1 MTFCCNPGDRRRW
14 EIALREGEDKESV
27 SSVDSVWK
35 LIGPHVTPSNAEL
48 ERRAI
53 YTVGTKLQG
62 DDGRVISRVVNVPSE
77 MEFSSVP
84 FQKLSG
90 TARISQFIVHFLL
103 IKFM

>member
-1 MTFCCNPGDRRRW
+1 MILVKRKFTRPVNLQIVLVLNATPLQQTCDPERPMTFCCNPGDRRRW
-14 EIALREGEDKESV
+14 EIALRDGEDKESV

-62 DDGRVISRVVNVPSE
+62 DDG
-77 MEFSSVP
+77 
-84 FQKLSG
+84 
-90 TARISQFIVHFLL
+90 
-103 IKFM
+103 